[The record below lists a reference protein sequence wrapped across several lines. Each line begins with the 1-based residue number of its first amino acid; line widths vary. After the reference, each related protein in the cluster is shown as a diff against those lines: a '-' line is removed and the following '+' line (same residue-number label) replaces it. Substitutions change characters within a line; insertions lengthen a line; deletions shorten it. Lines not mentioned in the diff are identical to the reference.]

1 MFLSAA
7 HPFSTVVDIFSNLI
21 NVIASDFFDLSSRES
36 TALLALGLGSTHV
49 GTVWVTV
56 QKYIWQLIEL
66 FILLGLFEMLNNK
79 DKFKFQYMVLALICF
94 LTLGASVILPNISA
108 DFSTLR
114 IFHLVLF
121 ILAPI
126 CIVGGKLFFTTILRI
141 VDKSK
146 NKFLVKNN
154 NAILLLLVLVPFFIF
169 NTGFIFYFT
178 EEVPP
183 YTPINSNTYKNSDN
197 LDLKINYVVYNI
209 PTKDFFGAMW
219 LSKNKVSAMIYS
231 DFTSRKFLLLPYPI
245 PENNSRFLE
254 LIDLN
259 RLGKLPPKG
268 TYIFL
273 RELNTK
279 DNILV
284 LKRNYGNKVWVLIM
298 IRFQLLI

>member
-1 MFLSAA
+1 
-7 HPFSTVVDIFSNLI
+7 
-21 NVIASDFFDLSSRES
+21 
-36 TALLALGLGSTHV
+36 
-49 GTVWVTV
+49 
-56 QKYIWQLIEL
+56 
-66 FILLGLFEMLNNK
+66 
-79 DKFKFQYMVLALICF
+79 
-94 LTLGASVILPNISA
+94 
-108 DFSTLR
+108 
-114 IFHLVLF
+114 
-121 ILAPI
+121 
-126 CIVGGKLFFTTILRI
+126 
-141 VDKSK
+141 
-146 NKFLVKNN
+146 
-154 NAILLLLVLVPFFIF
+154 VPFFLF

-284 LKRNYGNKVWVLIM
+284 LKRNYGNKVVGFDYDTISTSNLTYIFDQKDK
-298 IRFQLLI
+298 IYSNGGTEILS